1 MKFDFTVVIPTL
13 NEAETIAKMIINIDA
28 ILKKES
34 LNGQILVVDDNSTDN
49 TIFIVND
56 IKLTHPNVNILV
68 RRSNHGLSH
77 SLIDGFNAAG
87 KNSDIFI
94 KIDADGQHPV
104 EKIPELFRKIRDG
117 NDIVIGSRYIKGG
130 GIKNWSFL
138 RRVIS
143 WGATGMARLFFP
155 QITDPVSGFFAVR
168 KDVVQNAPLKPKG
181 YKILLEILMKGN
193 WNTVAEIPFIFG
205 PRESGESKLKR
216 QIIIEYLEQLLDL
229 LKFRIKH

>member
-13 NEAETIAKMIINIDA
+13 NEAETIAKMILRVDE
-28 ILKKES
+28 ILKKEN

-49 TIFIVND
+49 TLFIVND
-56 IKLTHPNVNILV
+56 IRLTHPNVNILI

-77 SLIDGFNAAG
+77 SLIDGFDEAG

-94 KIDADGQHPV
+94 KIDADGQHPA
-104 EKIPELFRKIRDG
+104 EKIPELYRKIKQG
-117 NDIVIGSRYIKGG
+117 NDIVIGSRYIEGG

-143 WGATGMARLFFP
+143 WGATIMARLFFP
-155 QITDPVSGFFAVR
+155 QITDPVSGFFAFR
-168 KDVVQNAPLKPKG
+168 KDVVHNAPLKPKG
-181 YKILLEILMKGN
+181 YKILLEILGKGN
-193 WNTVAEIPFIFG
+193 WKTIAEIPFIFG
-205 PRESGESKLKR
+205 PREKGKSKLK
-216 QIIIEYLEQLLDL
+216 QQTIIEYLEQLLDL